1 MTVQVDAKQDYS
13 VENLIPTKSWEQ
25 RISALIPHLILIP
38 YTFIA
43 LFPLVLIII
52 NSLKD
57 RRDLFRAPYM
67 PPLWFSFEKP
77 IWFSFEGGFHFIFS
91 WFSMEEGFEI
101 LNMFSTSGYEQVFER
116 ANVLLYF
123 GNSMVVT
130 GGSLFLILLTGSM
143 ISFAL
148 SEYSFPGSRFLALYM
163 ALGIMIPIRL
173 GTVSLIGIVKFLHL
187 YNSLPALI
195 LVYTASGLPIAV
207 FVLTEYMRQVPME
220 LKDAARVDG
229 ASEYR
234 ILFTLVL
241 PIIRPAL
248 ATVLVF
254 NMLPI
259 WNGLWFPLTLAPD
272 NDVRTVTLGLSAFAG
287 QYKTDWT
294 ALLAALT
301 LAMIPVLILYGIFS
315 RQFISGL
322 TRGAVK

>member
-1 MTVQVDAKQDYS
+1 MAVQVDAKQGYS
-13 VENLIPTKSWEQ
+13 AENLVPTKSWGQ
-25 RISALIPHLILIP
+25 RISAIIPHLILIP
-38 YTFIA
+38 YSLLA
-43 LFPLVLIII
+43 LFPLFIII
-52 NSLKD
+52 VNSLKD
-57 RRDLFRAPYM
+57 RRDLFRTPYI
-67 PPLWFSFEKP
+67 PPLWFSFED
-77 IWFSFEGGFHFIFS
+77 GFHFVYIFS
-91 WFSMEEGFEI
+91 S
-101 LNMFSTSGYEQVFER
+101 SGYQQVFER

-123 GNSMVVT
+123 GNSIVVT
-130 GGSLFLILLTGSM
+130 SAALFLILLTGSM

-148 SEYSFPGSRFLALYM
+148 SEYSFWGSRFLALYM

-173 GTVSLIGIVKFLHL
+173 GTVSLIGIVRFLGL

-195 LVYTASGLPIAV
+195 LVYAASGLPIAV

-234 ILFTLVL
+234 ILFTLVM
-241 PIIRPAL
+241 PVIRPAL

-259 WNGLWFPLTLAPD
+259 WNGLWFPLTLAP
-272 NDVRTVTLGLSAFAG
+272 NEKVRTVTLGLSAFAG

>member
-1 MTVQVDAKQDYS
+1 MLY
-13 VENLIPTKSWEQ
+13 
-25 RISALIPHLILIP
+25 
-38 YTFIA
+38 F
-43 LFPLVLIII
+43 I
-52 NSLKD
+52 NSL
-57 RRDLFRAPYM
+57 
-67 PPLWFSFEKP
+67 
-77 IWFSFEGGFHFIFS
+77 IV
-91 WFSMEEGFEI
+91 
-101 LNMFSTSGYEQVFER
+101 TS
-116 ANVLLYF
+116 
-123 GNSMVVT
+123 
-130 GGSLFLILLTGSM
+130 GSLFLILLTGSM

-148 SEYSFPGSRFLALYM
+148 SEYTFRGSRWLSVYM

-173 GTVSLIGIVKFLHL
+173 GTVSLIQIVRFFGM
-187 YNSLPALI
+187 YNTLAALI
-195 LVYTASGLPIAV
+195 FVYTASGLPVAV
-207 FVLTEYMRQVPME
+207 FILTEYMRQVPSE

-234 ILFTLVL
+234 ILFTLVM

-272 NDVRTVTLGLSAFAG
+272 QNVRTVTLGLSEFAG

-301 LAMIPVLILYGIFS
+301 LAMIPVLILYGLFS

-322 TRGAVK
+322 TRGAVKQ

>member
-1 MTVQVDAKQDYS
+1 MATTQETPKRKKRDTI
-13 VENLIPTKSWEQ
+13 IPGKSWRQ
-25 RISALIPHLILIP
+25 RFEAIAPHFILIP
-38 YTFIA
+38 YSFLA
-43 LFPLVLIII
+43 LFPLVIILL
-52 NSLKD
+52 NSFKD
-57 RRDLFRAPYM
+57 RRALFNTPYQ
-67 PPLWFSFEKP
+67 PPFWFSFED
-77 IWFSFEGGFHFIFS
+77 GFHFVNIFS
-91 WFSMEEGFEI
+91 S
-101 LNMFSTSGYEQVFER
+101 SGYEQVFAR
-116 ANVLLYF
+116 ANVVLYF
-123 GNSMVVT
+123 SNSLIVT

-148 SEYSFPGSRFLALYM
+148 SEYKFFGSRFLALYM

-173 GTVSLIGIVKFLHL
+173 GTVSLIGIVRFLGM

-195 LVYTASGLPIAV
+195 MVYTAAGLPIAV
-207 FVLTEYMRQVPME
+207 FILTEYMRQVPRE

-234 ILFTLVL
+234 ILFSFIM

-248 ATVLVF
+248 ATVLVL

-259 WNGLWFPLTLAPD
+259 WNGLWFPLTLAPEE
-272 NDVRTVTLGLSAFAG
+272 NVRTVTLGLSAFAG

-301 LAMIPVLILYGIFS
+301 LAMIPVLVMYTLFS

-322 TRGAVK
+322 TRGAVKS